1 MDHATRPAPAS
12 RDKSR
17 QAAAHVFEVLREEII
32 SLALPPGTPLLRPAL
47 QERFG
52 LSSTPI
58 RDALLRLQEE
68 GLVEIFPQHT
78 TIVSLIDVE
87 SARQAQFLRRALETE
102 IARVLSEAADA
113 ALVSELR
120 SVIDQQE
127 WAAKRNDLVRFWDLD
142 LAFHA
147 AMYRAAGIP
156 DLWATV
162 RRHNGQIDR
171 LRHLHLP
178 VEGKARQVIDDHAAI
193 ASAIE
198 KGNATR
204 AQECVR
210 EHLSKS
216 IAFSPVMRQR
226 HPRYFR

>member
-17 QAAAHVFEVLREEII
+17 QAATHVFEVLREEII
-32 SLALPPGTPLLRPAL
+32 SLTLPPGTPLLRPAL

-178 VEGKARQVIDDHAAI
+178 VEGKTRQVIDDHAAI

-216 IAFSPVMRQR
+216 IAFSPIMRQR